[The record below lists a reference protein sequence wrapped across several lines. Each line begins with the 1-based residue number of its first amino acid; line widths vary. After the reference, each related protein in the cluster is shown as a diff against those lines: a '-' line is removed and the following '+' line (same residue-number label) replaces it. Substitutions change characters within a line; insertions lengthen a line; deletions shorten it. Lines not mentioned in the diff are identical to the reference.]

1 MSKVYRVGLMF
12 EFEPEGEHEDLFE
25 GQNEEQIIRSMK
37 SMVSEDIVRLVK
49 YNEEYESLQVE
60 VIER

>member
-1 MSKVYRVGLMF
+1 MAKVYRVGLMF

-25 GQNEEQIIRSMK
+25 DQNEEQMIRSMK
-37 SMVSEDIVRLVK
+37 AMVSEDLCRLVK

>member
-1 MSKVYRVGLMF
+1 MSKRYRVGLMF
-12 EFEPEGEHEDLFE
+12 EFDPEGEHDFLFE
-25 GQNEEQIIRSMK
+25 GQNEEQMILSMK

-60 VIER
+60 VIE